1 MYIIDSYLYINIIK
15 LNYHYLFEGIMKK
28 KKLNTN
34 NIYLLIGNRIKESR
48 ISLNI
53 SQIDLSNTIN
63 IPLNNLI
70 DIEEGK
76 QKISLSLLSKISTI
90 LNVDTNY
97 LLIGISNN
105 IIKHNIE
112 KLDEFIQLFKII
124 RNMSYNE
131 KIAIYNILN
140 LSESE

>member
-15 LNYHYLFEGIMKK
+15 LNYHYLFEGIMKN

-34 NIYLLIGNRIKESR
+34 NIYLLIGNRIKETR

-53 SQIDLSNTIN
+53 SQIDLTNMIN

>member
-15 LNYHYLFEGIMKK
+15 LNYHYLFEGIMKN

-34 NIYLLIGNRIKESR
+34 NIYLLIGNRIKETR

-53 SQIDLSNTIN
+53 SQIDLSNMIN

-76 QKISLSLLSKISTI
+76 QKISLPLLSKISTI

>member
-1 MYIIDSYLYINIIK
+1 
-15 LNYHYLFEGIMKK
+15 MKN

-34 NIYLLIGNRIKESR
+34 NIYLLIGNRIKETR

>member
-15 LNYHYLFEGIMKK
+15 LNYHYLFEGIMKN

-34 NIYLLIGNRIKESR
+34 NIYLLIGNRIKETR

-53 SQIDLSNTIN
+53 SQIDLTNMIN

-76 QKISLSLLSKISTI
+76 QKISLPLLSKISTI